1 MTTCVPFS
9 FAALTGALLAS
20 VLALPVQ
27 VDAESTRPRIEL
39 NCVSFGT
46 GPMLECLVKVQRH
59 DGKPLNNAQVTLGAL
74 MPSMPMA
81 HTIKPVKAEPTANP
95 GEYKG
100 TLELQMLGVWT
111 VDVDLSGPTRDKFA
125 RNFLINECKGS
136 ARCISAPSVPSART
150 DDSGKGHRHVDH
162 GAGKH

>member
-1 MTTCVPFS
+1 MATCASFLFS
-9 FAALTGALLAS
+9 VLTGALLAS
-20 VLALPVQ
+20 VLALPVR
-27 VDAESTRPRIEL
+27 VDAESARPRIEL
-39 NCVSFGT
+39 KCVSFGT

-81 HTIKPVKAEPTANP
+81 HTIKPVKAEPTANL

-100 TLELQMLGVWT
+100 TLELQMSGVWT
-111 VDVDLSGPTRDKFA
+111 VDVDLSGPIREKFA
-125 RNFLINECKGS
+125 RNFLINECTGS
-136 ARCISAPSVPSART
+136 ARCVAAPSVPSART

-162 GAGKH
+162 GGGKH